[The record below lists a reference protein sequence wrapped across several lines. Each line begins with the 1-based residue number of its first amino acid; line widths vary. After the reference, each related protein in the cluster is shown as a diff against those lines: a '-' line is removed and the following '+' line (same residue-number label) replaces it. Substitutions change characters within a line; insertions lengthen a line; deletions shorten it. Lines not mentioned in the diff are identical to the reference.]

1 MTKASGVRERRRE
14 NAVMVSEGRSAVEPL
29 QRHRDRERER
39 EDVKM

>member
-29 QRHRDRERER
+29 QRHRDGERE
-39 EDVKM
+39 KT